1 MRCAE
6 LDPVAACH
14 LLVELALVVGVVGE
28 FLGGHAC
35 AVFLWE
41 GVGFELASVGIEQEA
56 HLGLR
61 LGFLIAPLEERHD
74 LLPDGIGDFGSS
86 PSHRRRGF
94 HDRRGRWHMA
104 DEAVAEVAEFV
115 EGFVVGYE
123 FHLWW
128 VRLILRCGLG
138 VRGGVGLRYCV
149 GGVGGGAGEGS
160 SLSGGGGP
168 LRDCHAATSQITPM
182 ARRSGAAPMK
192 KDAMKKM
199 QKTARFFIRR
209 PRPHRLRRVRR
220 SSPRP
225 AP

>member
-1 MRCAE
+1 
-6 LDPVAACH
+6 
-14 LLVELALVVGVVGE
+14 
-28 FLGGHAC
+28 
-35 AVFLWE
+35 
-41 GVGFELASVGIEQEA
+41 
-56 HLGLR
+56 
-61 LGFLIAPLEERHD
+61 
-74 LLPDGIGDFGSS
+74 
-86 PSHRRRGF
+86 
-94 HDRRGRWHMA
+94 MA
-104 DEAVAEVAEFV
+104 DKAVAKVAEFV

-168 LRDCHAATSQITPM
+168 LRDFHAATSQITPM

-192 KDAMKKM
+192 KDAMKNT

-209 PRPHRLRRVRR
+209 LHPRLHPRPHRLRRVRR
-220 SSPRP
+220 SSARL